1 MRQENS
7 EASFLPIPFDKIHR
21 DFSLVT
27 FSLYDPLGSV
37 SSRGGK
43 RGGYSDLCHCPQLL
57 HFHAQVSLKRSKFYT
72 FFSCDKLVPE
82 NSSLNIHPKV
92 K

>member
-1 MRQENS
+1 MGQENS

-43 RGGYSDLCHCPQLL
+43 RGGYSDLPTIAAFLCP
-57 HFHAQVSLKRSKFYT
+57 SKFEKVQILHI
-72 FFSCDKLVPE
+72 FFL
-82 NSSLNIHPKV
+82 
-92 K
+92 

>member
-1 MRQENS
+1 MGQENS

-43 RGGYSDLCHCPQLL
+43 RGGYSDLSLPTIVAFSCP
-57 HFHAQVSLKRSKFYT
+57 SKFEKVQILHI
-72 FFSCDKLVPE
+72 FFL
-82 NSSLNIHPKV
+82 
-92 K
+92 